1 MTRTN
6 FSLSPRHFETMDDAD
21 MLKKVVR
28 HSVATALASMVL
40 PVPHAR
46 VSTER
51 KKLNDTE
58 NVFGS
63 V

>member
-1 MTRTN
+1 MTLTN

-51 KKLNDTE
+51 EEIK
-58 NVFGS
+58 
-63 V
+63 